1 MPGQPSIRW
10 RARDVAA
17 LKSAVTAYNR
27 TVTILRKRYGDD
39 VELPYKTT
47 LEDERARISTRREFN
62 QMMKTLGNILVRN
75 KPGAQDMVTDS
86 RGVKTIRYIVDENK
100 RLARLKRIQS
110 KWDIRREYPGFEDLS
125 PAEQATLL
133 SDSDLDLSGKPRVG
147 AAGLEQAKDAVGSK
161 LAQYVRNYLNEWIK
175 NGGSIEVV
183 RMVQELERQRP
194 AELEHLFE
202 ESYAEFTIDYIYPNE
217 LSAYSEDIGVRYSKV
232 EAFWFEKY
240 ALIMSGRYYG

>member
-75 KPGAQDMVTDS
+75 KPGAQDVVTDS

-110 KWDIRREYPGFEDLS
+110 KWDIRRRYPGFEDLS

-147 AAGLEQAKDAVGSK
+147 ASGLEQAKDAIGSK
-161 LAQYVRNYLNEWIK
+161 LAVYVDNYLEVWREG
-175 NGGSIEVV
+175 NGSPEVT
-183 RMVQELERQRP
+183 RMVRELAWQRP

-202 ESYAEFTIDYIYPNE
+202 ESFAEFTIDYIYPQE
-217 LSAYSEDIGVRYSKV
+217 KTTYSEPKDLRYSKV

-240 ALIMSGRYYG
+240 ELIMSGRYYG